1 MRRKLLNLKTAEMIG
16 LYLYIANYLV
26 IESRVT
32 ITNNLS
38 ITNKNV
44 KKVERIQDDIE
55 KLRSSLDDDLIDI
68 MNNKDYNSLS
78 NHELNSLFYPSHE
91 ELLANIIGV
100 IETWKNKKLNCI

>member
-1 MRRKLLNLKTAEMIG
+1 MRRKLLNLKTTEMIG

-26 IESRVT
+26 LKSRIA

-38 ITNKNV
+38 SINRNV

-68 MNNKDYNSLS
+68 MENKDYNSLS
-78 NHELNSLFYPSHE
+78 NHELNSLFYPDCN
-91 ELLANIIGV
+91 ELLDNITGV
-100 IETWKNKKLNCI
+100 IETWKNKR